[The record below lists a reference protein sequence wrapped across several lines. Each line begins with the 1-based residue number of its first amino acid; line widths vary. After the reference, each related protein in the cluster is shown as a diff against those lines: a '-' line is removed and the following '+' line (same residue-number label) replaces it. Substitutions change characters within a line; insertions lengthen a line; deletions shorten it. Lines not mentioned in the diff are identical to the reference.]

1 MKRDDVSR
9 LVREALDL
17 TEEVQEEY
25 RLVAFQ
31 EVLRH
36 LMDEEVGESRRPV
49 ERVQSKGRAI
59 GESIGEFLRK
69 VASKAHTDI
78 SLAMGYFLLKYRN
91 IEQFTVSDLESLY
104 SEARHPKT
112 NLNLAIIG
120 NIKKGFM
127 IDTGEKR
134 EQLKLFAISRLGE
147 DYVETNLLKPPS
159 VGE

>member
-1 MKRDDVSR
+1 MKKDDVSR
-9 LVREALDL
+9 LVREALEL
-17 TEEVQEEY
+17 TEGVQEEY
-25 RLVAFQ
+25 RLAAFQ

-36 LMDEEVGESRRPV
+36 LMEREVGEPRQPAERVRQV
-49 ERVQSKGRAI
+49 ERSA

-69 VASKAHTDI
+69 VSSKAHTDI
-78 SLAMGYFLLKYRN
+78 SLAMAYFLLRYRN
-91 IEQFTVSDLESLY
+91 VEQFTVGDLESLY

-134 EQLKLFAISRLGE
+134 EQLKLFAISRRGE
-147 DYVETNLLKPPS
+147 DHVERNLLKPPS

>member
-1 MKRDDVSR
+1 MKEDDVAR
-9 LVREALDL
+9 LVREAIDL
-17 TEEVQEEY
+17 TKGVQEEY
-25 RLVAFQ
+25 RLAAFQ

-36 LMDEEVGESRRPV
+36 LMASELGEVRRPM
-49 ERVQSKGRAI
+49 ERVQPLERGA

-69 VASKAHTDI
+69 VSSKAHTDI
-78 SLAMGYFLLKYRN
+78 SLAMAYYFLKHRN
-91 IEQFTVSDLESLY
+91 IESFTVSDLDALY

-112 NLNLAIIG
+112 NLNLAVIG

-134 EQLKLFAISRLGE
+134 ESMKLFAISRLGE
-147 DYVETNLLKPPS
+147 DHVETTLLKPPS